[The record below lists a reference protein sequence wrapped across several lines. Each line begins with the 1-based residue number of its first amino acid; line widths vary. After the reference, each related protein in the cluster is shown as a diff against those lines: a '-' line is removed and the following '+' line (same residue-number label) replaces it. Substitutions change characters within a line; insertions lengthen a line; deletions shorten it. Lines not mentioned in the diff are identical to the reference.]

1 MLNFLSLLKGAGS
14 AIGGLFGGGG
24 GGVGP
29 ISTPAISAT
38 QGQGGG
44 MDTTRLGQAFG
55 TKAAGITSGPS
66 KIGLQYINA
75 GINAPQLPDP
85 MNMLAGAKSMSG
97 QQQNQ
102 RNLPITQILNMLRG
116 V

>member
-14 AIGGLFGGGG
+14 AIGGLFGGGDSG
-24 GGVGP
+24 GASP
-29 ISTPAISAT
+29 ISTPAMDAT
-38 QGQGGG
+38 KGQG
-44 MDTTRLGQAFG
+44 MDMTRLGQAFG
-55 TKAAGITSGPS
+55 TKAAGISGGPQ
-66 KIGLQYINA
+66 KIGLQYTNA
-75 GINAPQLPDP
+75 GLNAPQLPDP